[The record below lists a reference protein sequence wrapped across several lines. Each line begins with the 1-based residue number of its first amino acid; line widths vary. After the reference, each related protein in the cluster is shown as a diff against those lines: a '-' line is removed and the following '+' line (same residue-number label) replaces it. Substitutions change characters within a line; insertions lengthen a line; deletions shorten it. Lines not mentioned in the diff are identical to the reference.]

1 MVLKELRKYQ
11 NEAVDDL
18 IYKSKLLLNKNLDKR
33 TIVFQSPTGSGK
45 TFMMSQYIKQLI
57 GDMKD
62 TDFCFLWLS
71 PGKGSL
77 HKQSQQSLKI
87 EFEGFPD
94 VYLLEEEFFGTRRAI
109 AKNEVVVGNWEKLS
123 NKDSQTGEWKNI
135 LMKDKETVNFRE
147 LIQGTKEN
155 NLKIILVIDESH
167 SRYKAERAFELRESI
182 ITPDLTIEM
191 SATPILKEGQYNERV
206 TVEPNDVIEQGMI
219 KKEIIINENIDKIDD
234 DESTSQELIMEAAY
248 RKRLELKKLYAKNGI
263 DINPLSLI
271 QIPVSDA
278 GEDKKSFIES
288 FLAEKGITKDN
299 GKLAVW
305 LNEEKRNQEE
315 GILTKNNNEVEFLI
329 FKQAID
335 TGWDCPR
342 AQILVRF
349 REIKSLV
356 FEIQTVGRILR
367 MPEAK
372 HYKNDDLNRAFVFT
386 NVQSLI
392 VKQEKYNPNI
402 IKSVF
407 VKREDI
413 YKPLKL
419 RSYYRHRVDYGDITA
434 TFYESLENVFCDY
447 FKLKKVKFEFSYA
460 DKNKKQLGNK
470 INIKNLDGKDELIL
484 NKQIETKYFDGL
496 DTEAMKIDEFWQVHL
511 SEEDKE
517 RAFENIIKINLNGF
531 APKRSLPIVKNSLY
545 RWFKKYIGIN
555 LLGNGIIYIQ
565 NVVLNNPVV
574 FEKLFDNAVREY
586 KPVKDTEIKEK
597 IKESEEWNNGWEI
610 ADNRN
615 YNPNTYKPF
624 NYKLSLYKS
633 PTDKKAYLVFDS
645 KIEDDFVKL
654 LEKNKDKILWWWQN
668 GNEHMALNFGVKY
681 NGGSTF
687 QPDFLVMFKNGKL
700 GIYDTKASGFQEE
713 DNKLKAESLQKYI
726 KEENKKKKKDLLV
739 GGIVIKQGEHFL
751 INSDEVY
758 VSFSR
763 SADKVMEKRASYNKD
778 KDKNK
783 GWKYLEF

>member
-1 MVLKELRKYQ
+1 MALKELRKYQ
-11 NEAVDDL
+11 AEAVDDL

-45 TFMMSQYIKQLI
+45 TFMVSQYIKQLI
-57 GDMKD
+57 EEMKD

-71 PGKGSL
+71 PGKGNL

-94 VYLLEEEFFGTRRAI
+94 VYLLEEEFFGSRRSI

-182 ITPDLTIEM
+182 INPDLTIEM

-248 RKRLELKKLYAKNGI
+248 RKRLELKKLYAKNEI
-263 DINPLSLI
+263 NINPLVLI

-315 GILTKNNNEVEFLI
+315 GILTKNDNEVEFLI

-367 MPEAK
+367 MPEAM
-372 HYKNDDLNRAFVFT
+372 HYKNDDLNRAFVYT
-386 NVQSLI
+386 NVKSLT
-392 VKQEKYNPNI
+392 VKPEEYNPNI

-419 RSYYRHRVDYGDITA
+419 RSYYRRRIDYGDITA
-434 TFYESLENVFCDY
+434 IFYETLENVFCDY
-447 FKLKKVKFEFSYA
+447 FKLKKGKFEFSYA

-496 DTEAMKIDEFWQVHL
+496 GAEAMKIDEFWQVHL

-517 RAFENIIKINLNGF
+517 RAFENIIKMNLNGF

-545 RWFKKYIGIN
+545 RWFKKYIGVN

-565 NVVLNNPVV
+565 NVVLNNPIA
-574 FEKLFDNAVREY
+574 FEKLFDQAVREY
-586 KPVKDTEIKEK
+586 KPIKDIEIEEK

-624 NYKLSLYKS
+624 SYKLSLYKS

-645 KIEDDFVKL
+645 KIEGDFVKL

-713 DNKLKAESLQKYI
+713 DNKFKAEALQNYI
-726 KEENKKKKKDLLV
+726 KEENKKKNKNLLV

-758 VSFSR
+758 SSFGR
-763 SADKVMEKRASYNKD
+763 SADKVMGERASYNKEKN
-778 KDKNK
+778 KDK
-783 GWKYLEF
+783 GWQYLEF

>member
-1 MVLKELRKYQ
+1 MALKELRKYQ
-11 NEAVDDL
+11 EEAVNDL
-18 IYKSKLLLNKNLDKR
+18 IYKSKLLLSKNLDKR

-45 TFMMSQYIKQLI
+45 TYMMSQYIKQLI
-57 GDMKD
+57 KEMKD

-77 HKQSQQSLKI
+77 HKQSQKSLKI

-94 VYLLEEEFFGTRRAI
+94 VYLLEEEFFGSRRAI
-109 AKNEVVVGNWEKLS
+109 VKNEVVVGNWEKLS

-147 LIQGTKEN
+147 LIKGTKEN
-155 NLKIILVIDESH
+155 NLKIILIIDESH

-191 SATPILKEGQYNERV
+191 SATPILKEGEYNERV

-219 KKEIIINENIDKIDD
+219 KKEIIINEAIDKIDN

-248 RKRLELKKLYAKNGI
+248 RKRLELKKLYAKNDI
-263 DINPLSLI
+263 DINPLALI

-278 GEDKKSFIES
+278 GEDKKGFIES

-315 GILTKNNNEVEFLI
+315 GILTKNDNEVEFLI

-349 REIKSLV
+349 REIRSLV

-367 MPEAK
+367 MPEAM
-372 HYKNDDLNRAFVFT
+372 HYKDDELNRAFVYT
-386 NVQSLI
+386 NVKSFT
-392 VKQEKYNPNI
+392 VTPEKYNPNI

-407 VKREDI
+407 VKREGI
-413 YKPLKL
+413 YEPLKL

-434 TFYESLENVFCDY
+434 AFYETLENVFCEY
-447 FKLKKVKFEFSYA
+447 FKLKKGKFEFGYA
-460 DKNKKQLGNK
+460 GKNKKQLGNK
-470 INIKNLDGKDELIL
+470 INIKNLDGKDELVL

-496 DTEAMKIDEFWQVHL
+496 DAEAVKVDEFWQAHL

-545 RWFKKYIGIN
+545 RWFKKYIGVN
-555 LLGNGIIYIQ
+555 LLDNGIIYIQ
-565 NVVLNNPVV
+565 NVVLNNPAT
-574 FEKLFDNAVREY
+574 FEKLFDQAVRAY
-586 KPVKDTEIKEK
+586 KPVKDMEIKEK

-624 NYKLSLYKS
+624 NCKMSLYKS
-633 PTDKKAYLVFDS
+633 PANKKTYLVFDS
-645 KIEDDFVKL
+645 KIEDDFVKF

-668 GNEHMALNFGVKY
+668 GNEHMALNFGIKY
-681 NGGSTF
+681 GDGSTF
-687 QPDFLVMFKNGKL
+687 QPDFLVLFKNGKL
-700 GIYDTKASGFQEE
+700 GIYDTKASGFHEE
-713 DNKLKAESLQKYI
+713 DNKLKSEALQNYI

-751 INSDEVY
+751 INSDDIY
-758 VSFSR
+758 TSFGR
-763 SADKVMEKRASYNKD
+763 ADRVEESGGKK
-778 KDKNK
+778 KNR
-783 GWKYLEF
+783 GWKYFEI